1 MNKQSIKFFKQF
13 FSATQPIMEELITNV
28 CAELGQEGKAEEM
41 IAKFLTEDRQKFA
54 KILNKKSNNNK
65 RKKTAYSMF
74 LADKEVLVML
84 KEKYQECNS
93 GNAEDKKQYLRLLN
107 KKKGEYWRNEVQG
120 SELYDKY
127 EKMAE
132 EANATTEEEQ

>member
-13 FSATQPIMEELITNV
+13 FSATQPLMEELITNV
-28 CAELGQEGKAEEM
+28 CAELGQEDKAEEM

-74 LADKEVLVML
+74 LSDKTVLVML
-84 KEKYQECNS
+84 KEKYPECNS
-93 GNAEDKKQYLRLLN
+93 GQAEDKKQYLKLLN

-120 SELYDKY
+120 TDLYKKY
-127 EKMAE
+127 EQMAN
-132 EANATTEEEQ
+132 EANAENE